1 MKRILQ
7 SIIILLF
14 CIFFQAK
21 SQPNQTVVK
30 GTSTTAVNFPGT
42 GCVYNWV
49 NDEPGI
55 GLPAS
60 GTGNIPSFTAI
71 NNGSGPVT
79 AAIKATPAPTGF
91 GYITNAGSNNVSVI
105 DISTNSVVAT
115 VPVGSNP
122 IGVAISPDGQ
132 RVYVS
137 NKGSKSVSVINT
149 SNNTVAS
156 AITVGNSPIGLGV
169 SPDGSKVY
177 IANSGDGTISI
188 INTATNAVS
197 ATIAV
202 GLQPT
207 GIAISPN
214 GNYVYVTNYLDGTVS
229 VMNAATN
236 TIASLINIGPNPVGI
251 AISPDGSQLYVANNS
266 QYLSVVKTATNL
278 IVAKIPLDIEYP
290 VDPRAIAVSP
300 NGKIVFVADVNG
312 NGVAMVTV
320 ADPVFGIF
328 GFARLPGS
336 SAYGVS
342 LSADGNKLYVVTY
355 GGSVDVIDVS
365 DPTNA
370 TNDSDVQA
378 YIGVGTTPQTFG
390 NFISGG
396 TGCSGTPVAF
406 TITVNA
412 QAPAITTSAV
422 TGTISACAGSP
433 SASPNIQQFTVSAT
447 GLTNDITATAP
458 PNFEVSLSAVS
469 GYANSVILK
478 QSAGL
483 ITGAIVYVR
492 SAASAA
498 TGNISGNVVLASAGV
513 ASQNVAVDGVV
524 NALPTVNAI
533 SNQTY
538 KNGDVITAI
547 NFTGT
552 GNTFNWVNDT
562 PAIGL
567 AASGTGDIAPFTATN
582 NGAGALTAT
591 VTVTPVLGA
600 YAYVA
605 NGGDG
610 NVSVI
615 NTTTHALMTTIPVGQ
630 DPTFVSV
637 SPDGKRVYVVN
648 NSSNSISVINT
659 GSNKVVTEIP
669 VGSTNQVIV
678 SPDNKLLYVAD
689 YGITTNIIRVI
700 NANTFA
706 EAASIPLSGQ
716 PGGIAIN
723 ADGSKLYVTNPLD
736 GTVSV
741 IDIATKTIT
750 ATINVNSQPQGI
762 LVSPDGAR
770 IYVTNFFSNSV
781 SVINTATNVIESVI
795 STPAN
800 PDAIAISPDG
810 SNIYVANYGN
820 GSVTVINTATAT
832 VLAIIATG
840 THPSAVDVSADGA
853 FVYVVNQGANSM
865 SIISTATNAVTTT
878 VPTGASPN
886 SPGKFIV
893 NGTGCTGVPVTFTIK
908 VNALAP
914 VITPSAVT
922 GTITACAGSPSATP
936 NIQQFTISGSG
947 LSGNI
952 TATAPIGFE
961 VSLSA
966 NSGFANSVTLTRT
979 SGSVTNVVV
988 YVRSANY
995 AIGSVSGDVDLSTP
1009 GLPSQTVPVR
1019 GFVNSLP
1026 TVTAIDN
1033 QTKTGGESTD
1043 AITFAGTGD
1052 SYTWTND
1059 KPEIGLPASGT
1070 GDIASFITVNNGAL
1084 PIVATITVIPS
1095 PASGGCEGKPIT
1107 FTITVGQSLPP
1118 AISNDQPPNGVNTVY
1133 GTPSPVTSFIIS
1145 GRDMREGIK
1154 VTPLAGVEVSIDNIN
1169 FSNTIMVGAAGTIA
1183 PTTIYVRLAKTTP
1196 VGSYEGSIILSSTG
1210 VNTIYPQLPVS
1221 VVSPA
1226 PLKVTA
1232 NTKSKDYG
1240 AVLTSSTGSAD
1251 FTITGLQ
1258 NDETAQTVSIAYGQG
1273 AAAADPVGTYTGS
1286 VTPAGLTG
1294 GTFDPK
1300 NYSPVYVN
1308 GDMTINKVPLTI
1320 TADNKSKTYKDPNPI
1335 LTVTYNGFV
1344 NNEGSVR
1351 LTSLPVISTKADE
1364 TSVPGKY
1371 PILVS
1376 GATALNYNIAF
1387 VNGILTVLGI
1397 NTPLKIPNT
1406 FTPNDDGI
1414 NDTWNIVNIDN
1425 YPNCIVN
1432 IYNRWGQNI
1441 FSSIGYGKSWDGKY
1455 KGVDLPAGT
1464 YYYVIDLRN
1473 GLKLL
1478 SGSITIIR

>member
-1 MKRILQ
+1 MERILQ
-7 SIIILLF
+7 SIIIILLF
-14 CIFFQAK
+14 CNFFQVKAQ
-21 SQPNQTVVK
+21 SNQTVAK
-30 GTSTTAVNFPGT
+30 GAATTVVNFPGT

-60 GTGNIPSFTAI
+60 GTGNIPSFIAT
-71 NNGSGPVT
+71 NNGSVPVT
-79 AAIKATPAPTGF
+79 ATILATPAPTGF

-105 DISTNSVVAT
+105 DISTNTVVAT

-122 IGVAISPDGQ
+122 IGVAISSDGQ
-132 RVYVS
+132 KVYVS

-149 SNNTVAS
+149 SNNIVAS
-156 AITVGNSPIGLGV
+156 TITVGNSPIGLVV

-177 IANSGDGTISI
+177 VANSGDGTISV

-214 GNYVYVTNYLDGTVS
+214 SNYIYVTNYLDGTVS
-229 VMNAATN
+229 VMNTATN
-236 TIASLINIGPNPVGI
+236 VITSSINIGPNPVGI
-251 AISPDGSQLYVANNS
+251 AISPDGSQLYVANDS
-266 QYLSVVKTATNL
+266 QYLSVVKTATNS
-278 IVAKIPLDIEYP
+278 IVAKRPLDIEYP
-290 VDPRAIAVSP
+290 VNPRAIAVSP

-312 NGVAMVTV
+312 NGVAMVAV
-320 ADPVFGIF
+320 AGPVFGIF

-336 SAYGVS
+336 LAYGVS

-370 TNDSDVQA
+370 TGDSDVQA

-396 TGCSGTPVAF
+396 TGCNGTPVTF

-412 QAPAITTSAV
+412 QTPAITASAA

-433 SASPNIQQFTVSAT
+433 SSSPNIQQFSVSGS

-458 PNFEVSLSAVS
+458 SNFEVSLSAGS
-469 GYANSVILK
+469 GYANSIILK

-483 ITGAIVYVR
+483 VTGAIVYVR
-492 SAASAA
+492 SAALAA
-498 TGNISGNVVLASAGV
+498 TGNISGNVAFASAGV
-513 ASQNVAVDGVV
+513 GSQNVAVNGVV
-524 NALPTVNAI
+524 NALPTVNAV

-538 KNGDVITAI
+538 KNGDVTTAI

-562 PAIGL
+562 QAIGL
-567 AASGTGDIAPFTATN
+567 AASGTGDIVPFTATN
-582 NGAGALTAT
+582 NGPGTLTAT

-605 NGGDG
+605 NGGDN

-615 NTTTHALMTTIPVGQ
+615 NTTTHALVTTIPVGL
-630 DPTFVSV
+630 DPTYVSV

-659 GSNKVVTEIP
+659 GSNKVVSEIP

-689 YGITTNIIRVI
+689 YAISTSIIRVI

-716 PGGIAIN
+716 PAGIAIN
-723 ADGSKLYVTNPLD
+723 ADGSKLYVTNSLD
-736 GTVSV
+736 ATVSV

-750 ATINVNSQPQGI
+750 ATINVNSKPQGI
-762 LVSPDGAR
+762 LISPDGAR
-770 IYVTNFFSNSV
+770 LYVTNFFSNSV
-781 SVINTATNVIESVI
+781 SVINTTTNMIEAVI
-795 STPAN
+795 STTAN

-810 SNIYVANYGN
+810 NNIYVANYGN

-832 VLAIIATG
+832 VSAVIATG

-865 SIISTATNAVTTT
+865 SIISTATNAITAT
-878 VPTGASPN
+878 VPTGNSPN

-908 VNALAP
+908 VN
-914 VITPSAVT
+914 
-922 GTITACAGSPSATP
+922 
-936 NIQQFTISGSG
+936 
-947 LSGNI
+947 
-952 TATAPIGFE
+952 
-961 VSLSA
+961 
-966 NSGFANSVTLTRT
+966 
-979 SGSVTNVVV
+979 
-988 YVRSANY
+988 
-995 AIGSVSGDVDLSTP
+995 
-1009 GLPSQTVPVR
+1009 
-1019 GFVNSLP
+1019 
-1026 TVTAIDN
+1026 
-1033 QTKTGGESTD
+1033 
-1043 AITFAGTGD
+1043 
-1052 SYTWTND
+1052 
-1059 KPEIGLPASGT
+1059 
-1070 GDIASFITVNNGAL
+1070 
-1084 PIVATITVIPS
+1084 
-1095 PASGGCEGKPIT
+1095 
-1107 FTITVGQSLPP
+1107 QSLLP
-1118 AISNDQPPNGVNTVY
+1118 AISNNQPSNGVNTVY
-1133 GTPSPVTSFIIS
+1133 GTPSPVTSFTIS
-1145 GRDMREGIK
+1145 GRDMSEGIK
-1154 VTPLAGVEVSIDNIN
+1154 VTPLAGIEVSTDNIN
-1169 FSNTIMVGAAGTIA
+1169 FSNTITVGAAGTIA
-1183 PTTIYVRLAKTTP
+1183 PTIIYVRLAKTTP
-1196 VGSYEGSIILSSTG
+1196 VGSYEGSITLSSTG

-1226 PLKVTA
+1226 PLMVTA
-1232 NTKSKDYG
+1232 NAKSKDYG
-1240 AVLTSSTGSAD
+1240 AVLTSSAGSAD

-1258 NDETAQTVSIAYGQG
+1258 NNETAQTVSIAYGEG

-1286 VTPAGLTG
+1286 VTPSALIG
-1294 GTFDPK
+1294 GTFDPE
-1300 NYSPVYVN
+1300 NYSPVYLN
-1308 GDMTINKVPLTI
+1308 GDITINKVPLTI
-1320 TADNKSKTYKDPNPI
+1320 IADNKRKTYKDPNPI

-1344 NNEGSVR
+1344 NNEGPAQLISPP
-1351 LTSLPVISTKADE
+1351 LISTAADE
-1364 TSVPGKY
+1364 TSAPGKY
-1371 PILVS
+1371 SIFVS
-1376 GATALNYNIAF
+1376 GATSLNYNITF

-1406 FTPNDDGI
+1406 FTPNGDGI

-1425 YPNCIVN
+1425 YPNCTVN
-1432 IYNRWGQNI
+1432 IYNRWGQNV
-1441 FSSIGYGKSWDGKY
+1441 FSSIGYVKSWDGKY
-1455 KGVDLPAGT
+1455 NGALLPVST
-1464 YYYVIDLRN
+1464 YYYIIDLKN
-1473 GLKLL
+1473 ENKPY